1 MSQHRSTTGIL
12 AILLSVSGLSAQI
25 PAKLN
30 PKSLSLPTN
39 TAPTFKIPT
48 KSTAKTHPPKFTDV
62 QYVALRPHLASL
74 LKVPEGSLAPR
85 LLQAGNLVSPGATV
99 NVVVGLT
106 PPSGF
111 HWQVWSGNAGGQNPS
126 GVVGPGFSESLG
138 NGAIHYFWADN
149 VAPGTYL
156 MTIYVDTNATT
167 MQGWVGNSGFTATVQ
182 NKMINVP
189 FVKSTPPGTSL
200 DIGVVV
206 ANAAGQAY
214 GIYSCD
220 FMRVR

>member
-1 MSQHRSTTGIL
+1 MSQHRSTKGIL
-12 AILLSVSGLSAQI
+12 AILLSVSGLLAQV

-30 PKSLSLPTN
+30 TKALSLPTS
-39 TAPTFKIPT
+39 TVPGFKIPA
-48 KSTAKTHPPKFTDV
+48 KSLAKAHPPKLTDA

-74 LKVPEGSLAPR
+74 LKLPEGSLAPR

-99 NVVVGLT
+99 NVVVGQT

-111 HWQVWSGNAGGQNPS
+111 HWQAISSSNT
-126 GVVGPGFSESLG
+126 GPGYSESLG
-138 NGAIHYFWADN
+138 NGAIVIFWADN

-156 MTIYVDTNATT
+156 MTVYLETNAAT
-167 MQGWVGNSGFTATVQ
+167 MQGWAGSLAVTAAVQ

-189 FVKSTPPGTSL
+189 FVKSTPPNIPL
-200 DIGVVV
+200 DIGVLFP
-206 ANAAGQAY
+206 NTAGGT

-220 FMRVR
+220 FMRIR